1 MTAPWPE
8 SDVLWMRELKHR
20 LRVLGTDYDRLWRRF
35 NAVGS
40 DQGYEVPGVRQPVY
54 LDSSGLTTSQS
65 PRKKCDFTAGAS
77 HKAVRNMSETNLTPG
92 TYYRVCPGNSRL
104 GGLFQ
109 FGTETPWVTL
119 HPASEYVVPRTEDVL
134 TIPPFSGLVFVIAT
148 PPTSGGTNHAERGF
162 VSMSINSTSTAR
174 CLVVSSVQP
183 DVTSS
188 FRYRLVDNTS
198 FYRDDLDVYSY
209 DDDIARYYIDGNKVT
224 FEIRYLREFDF
235 SSSGIDCEDAGTPF
249 VGRVVFDVVEGTV

>member
-1 MTAPWPE
+1 MSAPWPE
-8 SDVLWMRELKHR
+8 SDVLWMREFEHR
-20 LRVLGTDYDRLWRRF
+20 MRVLRTDYDRLWRRF

-40 DQGYEVPGVRQPVY
+40 DQGYEVLGVRQPVY

-65 PRKKCDFTAGAS
+65 PRKKCDFSAES
-77 HKAVRNMSETNLTPG
+77 PHKAVRNMSETNLTPG
-92 TYYRVCPGNSRL
+92 TYYRVCPGNARL

-119 HPASEYVVPRTEDVL
+119 HPLSEFAVPYSEYALLDGLIFVV
-134 TIPPFSGLVFVIAT
+134 AT
-148 PPTSGGTNHAERGF
+148 PPTLGAPNHAERGF

-183 DVTSS
+183 DVESS
-188 FRYRLVDNTS
+188 VRYRLIDNTF

-209 DDDIARYYIDGNKVT
+209 DDDIARYYIDEDKVV

-235 SSSGIDCEDAGTPF
+235 SSSGIDCEDAGPPF